1 MAGIS
6 THVLDTSTG
15 RPAEGVGVRLER
27 LEHAELPP
35 VGRPD
40 PGAPDGRTDPA
51 AAGAVLRVASTDAD
65 GRVAELLPAGEVLAA
80 GVYRLT
86 FDTGAY
92 FAGAQV
98 ETFYPYATVVFRVR
112 DPGRHHHVP
121 LLLSPFGFGTYR
133 GS

>member
-40 PGAPDGRTDPA
+40 PGAPD
-51 AAGAVLRVASTDAD
+51 
-65 GRVAELLPAGEVLAA
+65 AEECDEWPEF
-80 GVYRLT
+80 RL
-86 FDTGAY
+86 
-92 FAGAQV
+92 
-98 ETFYPYATVVFRVR
+98 
-112 DPGRHHHVP
+112 
-121 LLLSPFGFGTYR
+121 
-133 GS
+133 